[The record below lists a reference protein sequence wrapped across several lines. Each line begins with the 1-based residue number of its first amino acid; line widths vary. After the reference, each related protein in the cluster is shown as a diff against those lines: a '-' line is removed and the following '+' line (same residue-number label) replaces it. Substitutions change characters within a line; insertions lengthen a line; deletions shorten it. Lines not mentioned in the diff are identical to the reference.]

1 MQNYENMLLFIWKVS
16 SMTISAINDAV
27 ASLKQLYIDSSK
39 VEILFLDELTETIQV
54 KFIETGLITFVTK
67 GSISDKQLI
76 RRYIKVDDLLILR
89 I

>member
-1 MQNYENMLLFIWKVS
+1 
-16 SMTISAINDAV
+16 MTISAINDAV

-76 RRYIKVDDLLILR
+76 RRYIQVDDLLILR

>member
-1 MQNYENMLLFIWKVS
+1 
-16 SMTISAINDAV
+16 MTISAINDAV